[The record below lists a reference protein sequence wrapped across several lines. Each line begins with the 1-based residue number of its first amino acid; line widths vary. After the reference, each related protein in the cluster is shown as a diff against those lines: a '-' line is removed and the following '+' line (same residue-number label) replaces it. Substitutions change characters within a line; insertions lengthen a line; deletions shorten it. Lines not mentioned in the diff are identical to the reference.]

1 MKFLHLKVRIVLYF
15 YFIFK
20 TIFFCIENEE
30 PKMDCNSKV
39 FSLLDN
45 DDEEEEVVQ
54 VTETK
59 SNKKNKSSS
68 KKDNVSKVEQDEDL
82 EVEKPKSVLKMK
94 KNAPKRK
101 LDSEPETEPINASD
115 SEEKKPRR
123 SKRMI
128 LNKNKT
134 AYGN

>member
-1 MKFLHLKVRIVLYF
+1 MKFLHLKVRSVLYF
-15 YFIFK
+15 YFIYE
-20 TIFFCIENEE
+20 INFFCIENEE

-39 FSLLDN
+39 FSLFDN
-45 DDEEEEVVQ
+45 DDEEEAVVQ
-54 VTETK
+54 VIEPK
-59 SNKKNKSSS
+59 PNKKNKSNS

-94 KNAPKRK
+94 KNVSKRK
-101 LDSEPETEPINASD
+101 LDSEPEAEPINTSD
-115 SEEKKPRR
+115 SEGKKPRR
-123 SKRMI
+123 SKRMA